1 MQNVHRTAGSPLRGV
16 ACLLVV
22 GGLLVA
28 GCGGGG
34 NYKNEP
40 RPPAPINVSAFV
52 SPTRVS
58 VSPARF
64 GAGPI
69 VVIVANQSNTSQEVT
84 FQNDGAGSGGAAA
97 VRQSTLISPGATGTL
112 KLDVQRGAY
121 LVKTGDGSIKPA
133 SVTVGAR
140 RRSAQNQLLQ
150 P

>member
-1 MQNVHRTAGSPLRGV
+1 M
-16 ACLLVV
+16 
-22 GGLLVA
+22 
-28 GCGGGG
+28 
-34 NYKNEP
+34 
-40 RPPAPINVSAFV
+40 
-52 SPTRVS
+52 
-58 VSPARF
+58 
-64 GAGPI
+64 
-69 VVIVANQSNTSQEVT
+69 IVANQSNTSQEVT

-133 SVTVGAR
+133 SVTVGAQ